1 MQPCIREVVL
11 RAVPSAAELQNI
23 KPEDSAFFQV
33 RAARPSSS
41 FIFGDFRTAFNF
53 WTGTCRSLQVQRLF
67 THLNHSTLEYYNP
80 LGFCKAFKV
89 CINGRRRKQS
99 EIQSPLCVLIN
110 CIDHAAIHCR
120 FYQRRL
126 SMTLSMVV
134 LCVLM
139 ILSVCRTMT
148 GSRFRCT
155 STRTA
160 LSSSTAWWTR
170 YRKHNTSFFFAPS
183 DLYTEN
189 DHVTKTGSEQQ
200 TWEEKHSQ
208 KDPFSGPDG

>member
-89 CINGRRRKQS
+89 CINGRRRKQN
-99 EIQSPLCVLIN
+99 EIQSPLC
-110 CIDHAAIHCR
+110 
-120 FYQRRL
+120 RL